1 MEWQGKPGSGAFQW
15 NRGGWFGGQFGA
27 TAWMLVLGVL
37 LLAQSRPVG
46 AWVLLFGALP
56 NALGFV
62 LWSRRHSWAPFPA
75 LQTLIA
81 TCGLCA
87 AAAWA
92 SVSQSDASVVTEGD
106 FSAWVLLLYP
116 GLLVW
121 FFGMEH
127 AARRANRRRDS
138 TSAP

>member
-1 MEWQGKPGSGAFQW
+1 MEWQGKAGTGAFQW

-46 AWVLLFGALP
+46 AWVVLFGALP
-56 NALGFV
+56 NALGFW
-62 LWSRRHSWAPFPA
+62 LWTRRHSLAPFPA

-87 AAAWA
+87 AAAWG
-92 SVSQSDASVVTEGD
+92 SVSQADGGGATEFD

-121 FFGMEH
+121 FFAMER
-127 AARRANRRRDS
+127 AARRAKSRRDP